1 MHVPAQQVCKLL
13 ISHCSCVVAAII
25 VRRARMDLPS
35 PCDSDTESIGSESA
49 HVTGQPSFMQVA
61 RATASA
67 RVASL
72 PLLPVDPPAAVL
84 PVPVGSAIPLAPTVP
99 AGSLLEAMDRDSQGS
114 QEALVVRVAA
124 SGPKKAMPWLGP
136 TEDRKASHHH
146 ALCSHMRDCKMRYM
160 VTRLLEGAQKQAGQM
175 VQAMERAGGS
185 LVKRIRYKVKKYLQI
200 KYHHIA
206 TYNACI
212 IQSRSYC
219 FLTLS
224 IVFRLNRVCV

>member
-1 MHVPAQQVCKLL
+1 MCGSCH
-13 ISHCSCVVAAII
+13 HCSTRTHGLAKSMRFRHRVDWKRICTCH
-25 VRRARMDLPS
+25 RATFFHASR
-35 PCDSDTESIGSESA
+35 E
-49 HVTGQPSFMQVA
+49 
-61 RATASA
+61 ATASA

-84 PVPVGSAIPLAPTVP
+84 PVPMGSAIPLAPTVP

-136 TEDRKASHHH
+136 TEDRKAPHHH

-200 KYHHIA
+200 KYHHIV

-212 IQSRSYC
+212 VQSRSYW